1 MEHPRFFVF
10 LFRYSSCF
18 QDIHLIQ
25 DNLFPTFAETNA
37 IISPRQAAM
46 LMAMRRP
53 VASASHPITGGPT
66 RKPKKLMLETMV
78 MAMLA
83 LMVPNFPAIL

>member
-1 MEHPRFFVF
+1 MHPRFFVF

-78 MAMLA
+78 MAILA

>member
-25 DNLFPTFAETNA
+25 DILFPTFAATKA
-37 IISPRQAAM
+37 IIKPKQAAM

-53 VASASHPITGGPT
+53 VASASHPVSQNSSDE
-66 RKPKKLMLETMV
+66 LQV
-78 MAMLA
+78 DY
-83 LMVPNFPAIL
+83 

>member
-25 DNLFPTFAETNA
+25 DILFPTFTAKNA
-37 IISPRQAAM
+37 IIKPKQAAM
-46 LMAMRRP
+46 LMAIRSP

-66 RKPKKLMLETMV
+66 GNRR
-78 MAMLA
+78 
-83 LMVPNFPAIL
+83 N

>member
-1 MEHPRFFVF
+1 MHPRFFVF